1 MEPLERKVADFIRGM
16 DLFSGARRVL
26 LAVSGGVDS
35 VALLHVMHRL
45 TAHEVIGVELL
56 CGHINHGLRGAASD
70 GDEAFVIQESRELNL
85 PVVSRTV
92 NVRAYAQEH
101 HLSTET
107 AARQLRR
114 NTLIEIARA
123 HGCAAI
129 AMGHQ
134 KNDNAETIIQR
145 LGRGTGLRGLGGIWP
160 SRWARNGLALVR
172 PLLVCS
178 RIEIVEYLRSRKLS
192 WRDDHTNSDCIY
204 TRNRIRHRLLPA
216 LQARSDSLLVEELA
230 SLAASA
236 RKLYARVADEAQEAA
251 TQYVEFRAA
260 EADIVASAL
269 AGLPEPVGV
278 ELLRQTLAKLGLG
291 ERDVTRRHYRGL
303 LALAR
308 CTSAGQKAS
317 LPGGFCAQ
325 RGRDTIALRRP
336 PGQNQQWP
344 SPVELRIPG
353 TTRFGCYRID
363 AQIVDAARIERSAIT
378 RGKDPFVE
386 YLDFHSV
393 KPPLT
398 VRPRRPG
405 DHFVPLGRHSDKK
418 LGKFLTSAK
427 VPDDL
432 RPRTFVIED
441 AQRILWLCPIRI
453 SDRAKVTENTSII
466 LDLSVAEV

>member
-1 MEPLERKVADFIRGM
+1 MEPLERKVAGFIRGM

-56 CGHINHGLRGAASD
+56 CGHINHKLRGAAGD
-70 GDEAFVIQESRELNL
+70 GDEAFVIQEARELNL
-85 PVVSRTV
+85 PVVSRAV

-134 KNDNAETIIQR
+134 KNDNAETILQR

-160 SRWARNGLALVR
+160 SRWAADGLALVR
-172 PLLVCS
+172 PLLECS

-216 LQARSDSLLVEELA
+216 LQARSDSLLIEELA

-251 TQYVEFRAA
+251 TQYVEFGAA
-260 EADIVASAL
+260 EAGIDTMGL

-303 LALAR
+303 LALTGPA
-308 CTSAGQKAS
+308 SGGQKVN
-317 LPGGFCAQ
+317 LPGDFWAQ
-325 RGRDTIALRRP
+325 RLRDTIVVRRP
-336 PGQNQQWP
+336 PCGCQQLP
-344 SPVELRIPG
+344 GPLELRIPG
-353 TTRFGCYRID
+353 TTRFGSYRID
-363 AQIVDAARIERSAIT
+363 AQILDAGQIEPAAIT
-378 RGKDPFVE
+378 GKKNPFQE
-386 YLDFHSV
+386 YLDLGRIRR
-393 KPPLT
+393 PLV

-405 DHFVPLGRHSDKK
+405 DRFVPLGQHSQKK
-418 LGKFLTSAK
+418 VGKFLTAAK
-427 VPDDL
+427 VPDNL
-432 RPRTFVIED
+432 RSRAFVIED
-441 AQRILWLCPIRI
+441 VQAILWVCPIRI

>member
-45 TAHEVIGVELL
+45 TAQEVIGVELL

-70 GDEAFVIQESRELNL
+70 DDEAFVVQESRELNL
-85 PVVSRTV
+85 PVASRTV
-92 NVRAYAQEH
+92 NVRAHAQEH

-107 AARQLRR
+107 AARQLRL

-160 SRWARNGLALVR
+160 SRWAGDGLMLVR

-204 TRNRIRHRLLPA
+204 TRNRIRHCLLPA
-216 LQARSDSLLVEELA
+216 LQARSDSPLVEELA

-236 RKLYARVADEAQEAA
+236 RKLYARVADEAREAA
-251 TQYVEFRAA
+251 TQFVEFRAA
-260 EADIVASAL
+260 EADIDASAL
-269 AGLPEPVGV
+269 AGLPEAGGV
-278 ELLRQTLAKLGLG
+278 ELRRLTLAKLGLG
-291 ERDVTRRHYRGL
+291 ERDMTRGHYRGL

-308 CTSAGQKAS
+308 CASGGQTVS

-325 RGRDTIALRRP
+325 RGRNTIALRRP
-336 PGQNQQWP
+336 PGQNQQGP
-344 SPVELRIPG
+344 CPVELQIPG
-353 TTRFGCYRID
+353 TTRFGSCRID
-363 AQIVDAARIERSAIT
+363 AQILDAGQIKPAAIT
-378 RGKDPFVE
+378 GKKNPFQE
-386 YLDFHSV
+386 YLDLGRIR
-393 KPPLT
+393 PPLV

-405 DHFVPLGRHSDKK
+405 DRFVPLGQHGQKK
-418 LGKFLTSAK
+418 VGKFLTAAK
-427 VPDDL
+427 VPDNL
-432 RPRTFVIED
+432 RARAFVIED
-441 AQRILWLCPIRI
+441 VQAILWVCPIRI